1 MIRIAYSYYVRG
13 TLFVCFKVVY
23 SYKVSSA
30 VILAQWKNTGGG
42 YKIIIAYFQN
52 SSKLTY

>member
-30 VILAQWKNTGGG
+30 VIFGSVEKHWGC
-42 YKIIIAYFQN
+42 YKMNIADFQN

>member
-30 VILAQWKNTGGG
+30 VILAQWKNTEGG